1 MEFICLIVIYLEDED
16 LYVET
21 CLVVNNKNNSDE
33 GNHATFLSP

>member
-16 LYVET
+16 LYDET
-21 CLVVNNKNNSDE
+21 CLVVNNKNNCDE